1 MDVLSGQKYPN
12 LVWTAGYHY
21 GRPELYMGN
30 DPKYMGYAMTALQ
43 FKFNLYNGDKVT
55 SQQRQTQQQIEI
67 VFKQKQQLVNS
78 LNNAIRSAKRERGRA
93 RRQMNAAQLSL
104 EASHSL
110 VQDAQN
116 SLKAGVI
123 TALDYQNAIT
133 AEAVAQ
139 CSVKQ
144 AQFMEKM
151 AQLKVYFAIGKELK
165 Y

>member
-1 MDVLSGQKYPN
+1 
-12 LVWTAGYHY
+12 
-21 GRPELYMGN
+21 
-30 DPKYMGYAMTALQ
+30 
-43 FKFNLYNGDKVT
+43 
-55 SQQRQTQQQIEI
+55 
-67 VFKQKQQLVNS
+67 
-78 LNNAIRSAKRERGRA
+78 
-93 RRQMNAAQLSL
+93 
-104 EASHSL
+104 
-110 VQDAQN
+110 
-116 SLKAGVI
+116 LKAGVI